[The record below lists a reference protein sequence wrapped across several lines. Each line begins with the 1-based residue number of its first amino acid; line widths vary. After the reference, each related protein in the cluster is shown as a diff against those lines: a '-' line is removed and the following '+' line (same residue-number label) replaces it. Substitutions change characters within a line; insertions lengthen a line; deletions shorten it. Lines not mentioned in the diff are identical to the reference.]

1 MKPIIFC
8 DFDGT
13 ITRQDTTDAILE
25 TFAEPAWRQVEERWV
40 AGEIGSR
47 ECLREQMSLVRATS
61 EELGQ
66 LVDSIPIDPF
76 FRQFAEACVERGFPF
91 HVVSDGFDWV
101 IDRTLQRMER
111 TGQSLEKKFRIAAS
125 SLVIHE
131 RFMITTFPHASVL
144 CTHGCATCKP
154 QIMQC
159 EGRGYSPV
167 IFIGDG
173 HSDRHAV
180 SCADVVFA
188 KKNLLTIC
196 VENHIPH
203 IPFDGFEEL
212 HFELNHRLQ
221 ELEAQAGL
229 SRKPFILSYETES

>member
-25 TFAEPAWRQVEERWV
+25 TFADPAWRRVEERWV

-47 ECLREQMSLVRATS
+47 ECLREQMSLVQATS
-61 EELGQ
+61 EELAR

-76 FRQFAEACVERGFPF
+76 FRQFVEACVARGFPF
-91 HVVSDGFDWV
+91 YVVSDGFDWV
-101 IDRTLQRMER
+101 IHRALQRMER
-111 TGQSLEKKFRIAAS
+111 AGQSLEKKFRIAAS

-131 RFMITTFPHASVL
+131 RFMITTFPHASVH

-167 IFIGDG
+167 VFIGDG

-180 SCADVVFA
+180 RCADLIFA
-188 KKNLLTIC
+188 KKSLLTFC
-196 VENHIPH
+196 GENSIPH
-203 IPFDGFEEL
+203 IPFEGFEDL
-212 HFELNHRLQ
+212 HFELDRRLQ
-221 ELEAQAGL
+221 ELEAQAAL
-229 SRKPFILSYETES
+229 ATKSLILSYETES